1 MTDFAIE
8 KLGISCPALS
18 RFYVCPRSRFIGCCS
33 EDPCV
38 LPDGVC
44 PQDRMQPTSF
54 DMFSYNM
61 IERHECVF
69 ADAQWY
75 TCAYTS
81 PPFLGC
87 CTVNPCE
94 VGECPLRSLRPA
106 RMSEDDEAS
115 AIFMGAAAPGQIV
128 GGGRDRLTGGDV
140 AGIVMSLMI
149 AVGLVGGLGWWAWK
163 RRRWMAEEERLLM
176 RTVEDKAASVGSLH
190 SQRGYGYSPHTD
202 EAPTTF
208 HSQYQEAPP
217 PALITNLPPASHIVS
232 PLHQNPS
239 FIASAAASPTAEP
252 AERPVSAVELP
263 AIPRPTST
271 AAATVATS
279 APTRPNSSTSTRSA
293 RTTSVVSAPPVPV
306 VAELESLPPATLP
319 RPVLKRIS
327 TVPDDAGSGWF

>member
-1 MTDFAIE
+1 MTDFTIE

-106 RMSEDDEAS
+106 RMSDDDEAS

-176 RTVEDKAASVGSLH
+176 RTLEDKAASVGSLH
-190 SQRGYGYSPHTD
+190 SQRGYGGYATSPDHESSSSQPHRLTT
-202 EAPTTF
+202 APEP
-208 HSQYQEAPP
+208 QPP
-217 PALITNLPPASHIVS
+217 CLTNRITNRRASGETSKRRRTTGDPTANIHGSSDSRDVGAHKAKLQH
-232 PLHQNPS
+232 LHPKRTHDVGGVGA
-239 FIASAAASPTAEP
+239 ASAGRGGAGVFAAGDAAQTRAE
-252 AERPVSAVELP
+252 EDF
-263 AIPRPTST
+263 
-271 AAATVATS
+271 
-279 APTRPNSSTSTRSA
+279 NG
-293 RTTSVVSAPPVPV
+293 
-306 VAELESLPPATLP
+306 
-319 RPVLKRIS
+319 
-327 TVPDDAGSGWF
+327 AG